1 MLSSQPQSCCVPIAS
16 KLLAVNTRPACGPQ
30 LCEIVQLVL
39 LAASQALNSNAL
51 RTAAR
56 GRASV
61 GETHALLLRRRLLG
75 SDDSGGRSLRLAV
88 QLQLTHFRLQA
99 QSDGPHRNRARS
111 APTGGSAQADPIRR
125 RRMLQMHVRRR
136 CRRAHDNRLRE
147 STHARVLMREY
158 PQRQR
163 LRPQHDDLIDKHRRD
178 KRHHLRRQLRC
189 LSCAACC
196 MFSAAC
202 CRLDLHLSPA
212 ATYATNVPI

>member
-1 MLSSQPQSCCVPIAS
+1 MFRIIEHGSEIGRSRVEFTAT
-16 KLLAVNTRPACGPQ
+16 KLLCANRIEASRCKYATCVWTAAV
-30 LCEIVQLVL
+30 EIVQLVL
-39 LAASQALNSNAL
+39 LAASQALNSKAL
-51 RTAAR
+51 RAAAR

-125 RRMLQMHVRRR
+125 RRMLPMHVRRR

-147 STHARVLMREY
+147 STHARV
-158 PQRQR
+158 
-163 LRPQHDDLIDKHRRD
+163 
-178 KRHHLRRQLRC
+178 
-189 LSCAACC
+189 
-196 MFSAAC
+196 
-202 CRLDLHLSPA
+202 PA
-212 ATYATNVPI
+212 ASASPTATRRSHRQASAR